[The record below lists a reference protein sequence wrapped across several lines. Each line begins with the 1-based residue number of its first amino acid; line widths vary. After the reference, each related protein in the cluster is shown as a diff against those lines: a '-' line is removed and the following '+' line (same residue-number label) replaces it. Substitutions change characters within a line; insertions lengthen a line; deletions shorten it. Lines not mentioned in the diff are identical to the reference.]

1 MYLRL
6 LYIEF
11 NVFSM
16 YIGFM
21 MYSFHRK
28 NKSFRGTSK
37 AKNIIIIIEKKV
49 LIKQALGKWNNL
61 LQEEN
66 INGRDEEERK
76 NSISISNRA
85 LEWFHIRRKV
95 IQPK

>member
-11 NVFSM
+11 NVFSL

-49 LIKQALGKWNNL
+49 LIKQALGK
-61 LQEEN
+61 
-66 INGRDEEERK
+66 
-76 NSISISNRA
+76 
-85 LEWFHIRRKV
+85 
-95 IQPK
+95 